1 MEAVPVATID
11 IFSEEPEQQGVGKI
25 WYKATITSQTLTIL
39 FAIAAATLFA
49 NFVAGNPMA
58 LFATATASMI
68 GQTAPPAL
76 TGDEIA
82 LFREAAHQA
91 EVKLSKAKVQALTTR
106 FQAWAAEVDAKAQ
119 VELPGQPATDH
130 LRTAIVTTTKSAQ
143 IHGHNR
149 PQHKARSAV
158 RRTQHAR
165 RHKRQKQYARPL
177 DWFAATR
184 GSERPQTNFGRST
197 WSFKSEDREWA
208 VPLGFGR
215 RVSVREALKITIAL
229 QRVDIP
235 ALSA

>member
-1 MEAVPVATID
+1 MATID
-11 IFSEEPEQQGVGKI
+11 IFPQEPEQQGVGKI
-25 WYKATITSQTLTIL
+25 WDRAAITSQTLTVL
-39 FAIAAATLFA
+39 FAIAAATVLA
-49 NFVAGNPMA
+49 NFVVGNPMA
-58 LFATATASMI
+58 LFASATASMV

-119 VELPGQPATDH
+119 VQLPGQPATDH
-130 LRTAIVTTTKSAQ
+130 LRTAIVTTTKSAR
-143 IHGHNR
+143 IHRHNR

-177 DWFAATR
+177 DWFASTR

-197 WSFKSEDREWA
+197 WSFKSGDREWA
-208 VPLGFGR
+208 VRLGFGR
-215 RVSVREALKITIAL
+215 HASVREALRITITF
-229 QRVDIP
+229 QRATIP